1 MFFSFFFRSG
11 AFNIPSV
18 TSCNEGSHLSFNDV
32 TVDCVQDPR
41 ILRVHLKASKTD
53 PFRVG
58 VYIYVGR
65 TRNTLCP
72 VTAVLNYMVARGR
85 GSGPFFRFKD
95 GTPLTRMKFVN
106 KVKEASANM
115 DSTAYP
121 EHSFRIGAATT
132 VAKHGISDATIKTLG
147 RWRSSAYQL
156 GLHQDTVGTV
166 DCLLQPLRKHYTHSI
181 SDNVCF

>member
-1 MFFSFFFRSG
+1 MQFAAASLCSFRFFFRSG

-41 ILRVHLKASKTD
+41 ILRVHLKASKID

-58 VYIYVGR
+58 VNIYVGR

-85 GSGPFFRFKD
+85 GCGPFLRFED
-95 GTPLTRMKFVN
+95 GTPLTCMKFVN
-106 KVKEASANM
+106 KVKEALSSANV
-115 DSTAYP
+115 DSTAYSG
-121 EHSFRIGAATT
+121 HSFHIGAATMA
-132 VAKHGISDATIKTLG
+132 AKHRISDATIKMLG
-147 RWRSSAYQL
+147 RWRSSAYI
-156 GLHQDTVGTV
+156 
-166 DCLLQPLRKHYTHSI
+166 RYTSRHHGS
-181 SDNVCF
+181 SWLPTPSV